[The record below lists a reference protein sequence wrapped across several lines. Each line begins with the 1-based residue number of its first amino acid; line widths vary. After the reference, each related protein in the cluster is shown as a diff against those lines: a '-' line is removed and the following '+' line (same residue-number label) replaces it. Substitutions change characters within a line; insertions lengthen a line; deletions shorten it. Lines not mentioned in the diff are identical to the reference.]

1 MLARIFY
8 QFGLLRALLAFST
21 LALILISPF
30 VGKSDTEPQGLFLSA
45 IAPSLVMILFF
56 VLPLDIAMTRIFMS
70 DASTA
75 DKTRFAVE
83 YQTPVLVERANQIP
97 WALFTDVKTIG
108 LTAGASA
115 PEVLVEEV
123 IEAFRERFDVK
134 VEVVTTLEERVVFNV
149 PRELRAPRPAL

>member
-1 MLARIFY
+1 MLARILY

-30 VGKSDTEPQGLFLSA
+30 VGKSDTAPQGLFLSA

-75 DKTRFAVE
+75 DKTRFAVVIKGE
-83 YQTPVLVERANQIP
+83 VM
-97 WALFTDVKTIG
+97 LFLG
-108 LTAGASA
+108 LLLAW
-115 PEVLVEEV
+115 
-123 IEAFRERFDVK
+123 
-134 VEVVTTLEERVVFNV
+134 V
-149 PRELRAPRPAL
+149 PFFLSLLQAEP

>member
-45 IAPSLVMILFF
+45 IAPSLVIILFF

-70 DASTA
+70 DASAA
-75 DKTRFAVE
+75 DKARFAV
-83 YQTPVLVERANQIP
+83 VI
-97 WALFTDVKTIG
+97 KG
-108 LTAGASA
+108 
-115 PEVLVEEV
+115 EV
-123 IEAFRERFDVK
+123 ILFLGLLLAW
-134 VEVVTTLEERVVFNV
+134 V
-149 PRELRAPRPAL
+149 PFFSSLLQAEP